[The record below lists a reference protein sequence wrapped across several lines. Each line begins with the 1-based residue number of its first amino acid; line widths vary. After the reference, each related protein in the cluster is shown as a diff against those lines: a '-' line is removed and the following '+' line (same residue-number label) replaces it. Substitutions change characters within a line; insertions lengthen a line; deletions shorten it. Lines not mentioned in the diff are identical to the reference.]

1 MHEQYRTVSIW
12 DLGKCPLLRG
22 CPLIRESSI
31 RGTHDLYSNQSY
43 SEEPEDVILFL
54 PKKRSICVTRHSVAK
69 QPETKGTSKNINVF
83 L

>member
-31 RGTHDLYSNQSY
+31 GGTHDLYSNQSY

-54 PKKRSICVTRHSVAK
+54 PKK
-69 QPETKGTSKNINVF
+69 
-83 L
+83 